1 MDRQETKIRFR
12 WLKKIRRAQ
21 HPDDIDI
28 DVCLVCWFVSSVF
41 ITYLTP
47 SLAATRFH
55 CDRCDKPLSLLTAL
69 AKASQFFFKRTSP
82 VKIKGETNKREKD
95 EIQHF

>member
-1 MDRQETKIRFR
+1 VHNIQTN
-12 WLKKIRRAQ
+12 
-21 HPDDIDI
+21 IDI

-69 AKASQFFFKRTSP
+69 AKASQFFSKEQAQSR
-82 VKIKGETNKREKD
+82 
-95 EIQHF
+95 

>member
-1 MDRQETKIRFR
+1 
-12 WLKKIRRAQ
+12 
-21 HPDDIDI
+21 
-28 DVCLVCWFVSSVF
+28 
-41 ITYLTP
+41 LTP